1 MLYACSIVY
10 KCKLP
15 IVIAMNKCDVAD
27 HKFAID
33 WMKDWE
39 KFHESLEKE
48 TSYMANLTRS
58 MSLVLD
64 TFYENLSAV
73 GVSAVT
79 GTGMNDLFD
88 AIRKAADEYE
98 RDFRPEYQRIK
109 KEAEIAKQMQEQ
121 KELEKVKEDIGKGE
135 KVDLI
140 TFGKRSDDYDYNIEI
155 ESDEDE

>member
-1 MLYACSIVY
+1 
-10 KCKLP
+10 
-15 IVIAMNKCDVAD
+15 MNKCDVAD

-109 KEAEIAKQMQEQ
+109 REAEIAKQMQEQ